1 MSKIKVIIKHPDD
14 KVGRIV
20 YINNTLERFQM
31 IVKGYIETVP
41 LTHNSVIICN
51 EEGKLDGL
59 TPNFRFGNIDI
70 ICGTVIVCG
79 VDGEKFSDVPIDL
92 EEWEKHLRNW
102 GNDV

>member
-20 YINNTLERFQM
+20 YVNNTLERFQM

-51 EEGKLDGL
+51 EEGKLQKL
-59 TPNFRFGNIDI
+59 PPNFMFGDIDM

-79 VDGEKFSDVPIDL
+79 VDGDDFCDVPFDL
-92 EEWEKHLRNW
+92 DYWEAWLN
-102 GNDV
+102 G